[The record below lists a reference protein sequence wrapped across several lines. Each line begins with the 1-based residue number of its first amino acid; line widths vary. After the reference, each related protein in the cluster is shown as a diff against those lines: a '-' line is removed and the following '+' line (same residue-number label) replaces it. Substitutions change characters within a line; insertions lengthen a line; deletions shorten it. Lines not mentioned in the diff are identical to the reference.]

1 MKRTDFIKVC
11 AEKLGITQKDMK
23 KTVEVVCDVIIDNIK
38 DEDGVCPF
46 KSVKFYSKYISDH
59 VGRNPATGE
68 AVSIPGKYQ
77 PRVKFGDTIKYVI
90 NQE

>member
-1 MKRTDFIKVC
+1 MKRSDFIKVC

-23 KTVEVVCDVIIDNIK
+23 KTLEVVCDVIVDNIK

-46 KSVKFYSKYISDH
+46 KSVKFYSKYISDR

-68 AVSIPGKYQ
+68 VVNVPSKYQ
-77 PRVKFGDTIKYVI
+77 PRVKFGDAIKDAI
-90 NQE
+90 NK